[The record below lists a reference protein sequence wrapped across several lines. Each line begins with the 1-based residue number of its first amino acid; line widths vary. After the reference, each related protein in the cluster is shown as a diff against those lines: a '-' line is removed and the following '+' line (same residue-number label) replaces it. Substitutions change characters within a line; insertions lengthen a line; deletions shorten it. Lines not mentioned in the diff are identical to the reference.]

1 MSEPIHEINSMQ
13 DAEQLAETIL
23 QSLHSEG
30 PSFNP
35 FKGSLVELTD
45 GAILFNGETYQKDQ
59 VRGAVTDHLWK
70 NRSRF
75 NRQLKRWLATG
86 GQVIDCGC

>member
-1 MSEPIHEINSMQ
+1 MSELIHEINSMQ

-23 QSLHSEG
+23 QSLHSEA

-59 VRGAVTDHLWK
+59 VRVAVTDHLWK

>member
-1 MSEPIHEINSMQ
+1 MSEPIHEISNVQ
-13 DAEQLAETIL
+13 DAEQLAEAIL
-23 QSLHSEG
+23 QSLQSEA
-30 PSFNP
+30 PTFNP

-59 VRGAVTDHLWK
+59 VRLAVADHLWK

-75 NRQLKRWLATG
+75 NRQIKRWVATG